1 MEAAEAASFSVFVM
15 ITHFFSDVGIADAI
29 IVTLKMSLC
38 STAIASV
45 LGIFLGMRLE
55 KTNILGKK
63 ILIRIIRTMMGLPP
77 VVVGL
82 FVYMMTMRKGP
93 LGSLGL
99 LFTLQGMILAQVIII
114 TPIICGMTHA
124 SLVSKAPAIRSFAKT
139 MGASPLQT
147 ELLVIKELKNELYFA
162 IITGYGRS
170 ISEVG
175 AVMLVGGNIKEHTR
189 TMTTTISLLKSQG
202 IFKEGLVLGI
212 MLLLMAFVLQSLA
225 DFFRKEE
232 GSNENH

>member
-1 MEAAEAASFSVFVM
+1 MEAAEAASFLVFVM
-15 ITHFFSDVGIADAI
+15 INQFFSDVGIGDAI

-45 LGIFLGMRLE
+45 LGIILGMRLE
-55 KTNILGKK
+55 KTTIIGKK
-63 ILIRIIRTMMGLPP
+63 VLIRILRTMMGLPP

-82 FVYMMTMRKGP
+82 FVYMLTMRKGP
-93 LGSLGL
+93 LGNLGL

-124 SLVSKAPAIRSFAKT
+124 SLTSKAPAIRTFAQT
-139 MGASPLQT
+139 MGANRLQT
-147 ELLVIKELKNELYFA
+147 ELLVLKELKNEIYFA

-202 IFKEGLVLGI
+202 IFKEGLLLG
-212 MLLLMAFVLQSLA
+212 MLLLIMAFILQSLA
-225 DFFRKEE
+225 DFFRKERS
-232 GSNENH
+232 SNENY